1 MLTEPGGEGLAEG
14 GDSGV
19 RRVVGFVA
27 VQAGHP
33 GLEDVAGEGEA
44 RFSDAQ
50 HNGAGGGPGGLGDLA
65 DLVDGNVADMCG
77 KLGHVCHPNRP
88 PSRRLPA
95 GRPHAVGRNGR
106 AVGADILGGVL
117 SGLVIVDKPQGW
129 TSHDV
134 VGRMRRLAG
143 TRKVGHAGTLDPMA
157 TGVLVLGINKATRLL
172 TYIVGTSKTY
182 TATIRLGESTVTDDA
197 EGEVAAT
204 AVAAAVTE
212 EAIRAGVAALT
223 GEIQQVPS
231 SVSAIKVNGERAYA
245 RVRSGEDVKL
255 AARPVTIHRFEVHAV
270 RPARDGEVLDVDV
283 TVECSSGTYIRALAR
298 DLGEALASGG
308 HLTALRRTQ
317 VGPYTLDQARTLEQL
332 AEELEVLEMSLA
344 ARALMPNRELSE
356 DETTEISFGRRIAA
370 GVAAGTPEA
379 ATADKPAA
387 AFAPDGTLVA
397 LLADAGSYAKPVLVF
412 ARQRKARAET
422 SRQQEQQ
429 AE

>member
-1 MLTEPGGEGLAEG
+1 M
-14 GDSGV
+14 
-19 RRVVGFVA
+19 
-27 VQAGHP
+27 
-33 GLEDVAGEGEA
+33 
-44 RFSDAQ
+44 
-50 HNGAGGGPGGLGDLA
+50 
-65 DLVDGNVADMCG
+65 
-77 KLGHVCHPNRP
+77 
-88 PSRRLPA
+88 
-95 GRPHAVGRNGR
+95 
-106 AVGADILGGVL
+106 L

-134 VGRMRRLAG
+134 VGRMRRIAG

-157 TGVLVLGINKATRLL
+157 TGVLVVGINKATRLL

-197 EGEVAAT
+197 EGEVTAT
-204 AVAAAVTE
+204 RTTTGITE
-212 EAIRAGVAALT
+212 DAIHAGVAALT

-245 RVRSGEDVKL
+245 RVRSGEEVKL
-255 AARPVTIHRFEVHAV
+255 AARPVTIHRFEVHEIRRVRAGEAAGEAV
-270 RPARDGEVLDVDV
+270 DVDV

-298 DLGEALASGG
+298 DLGEALGVGG

-317 VGPYTLDQARTLEQL
+317 VGPYTLDQAHTLEEL
-332 AEELEVLEMSLA
+332 AETLDVLEMSDA

-356 DETTEISFGRRIAA
+356 AETTEISFGRRIAA
-370 GVAAGTPEA
+370 GTAAGTPDA

-412 ARQRKARAET
+412 APDNEKHGNAIQGNGK
-422 SRQQEQQ
+422 Q
-429 AE
+429 AGQ